1 MRGGWKLR
9 RRILHLSALAAVLL
23 LTTAA
28 SALGQAAIDQYVPS
42 AKPSRHH
49 GSGEGALAAARATS
63 IPPSASPSRAKE
75 QKRTEALSGAP
86 AGPTDSGGGFPLTPF
101 VLLVMLLFLAG
112 VAARYLPEAVRR
124 LRPGPAS

>member
-1 MRGGWKLR
+1 MRGGWKLK
-9 RRILHLSALAAVLL
+9 RRILHLSALAAVLV

-42 AKPSRHH
+42 AKANRHH
-49 GSGEGALAAARATS
+49 GSGEGALAAAAPTS
-63 IPPSASPSRAKE
+63 IPPSASPSREKE
-75 QKRTEALSGAP
+75 QKKTDALGGAP

-101 VLLVMLLFLAG
+101 VLLVILLFLAG